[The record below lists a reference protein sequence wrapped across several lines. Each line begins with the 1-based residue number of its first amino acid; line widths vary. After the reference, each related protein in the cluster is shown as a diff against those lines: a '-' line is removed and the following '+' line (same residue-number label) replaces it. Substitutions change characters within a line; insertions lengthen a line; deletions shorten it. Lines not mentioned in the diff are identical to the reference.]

1 LHSCFYNTISKSNLH
16 KSECFYHSCNNP
28 NVAVET
34 TIGQKST
41 INFDVLASFW
51 KSINGKPRQFYTLHQ
66 NTDIISSYW
75 SRILCWW
82 THWSY
87 YISFSKWN
95 YLNTDL
101 YEKDMDTLLA
111 QLLVTK
117 QKINDKF
124 QLDCFLGG
132 GWHQGFTRDT
142 V

>member
-1 LHSCFYNTISKSNLH
+1 MENK
-16 KSECFYHSCNNP
+16 
-28 NVAVET
+28 
-34 TIGQKST
+34 GQFT
-41 INFDVLASFW
+41 
-51 KSINGKPRQFYTLHQ
+51 PCQ
-66 NTDIISSYW
+66 NTDIISKLLIADFMLVDTLGLLY
-75 SRILCWW
+75 
-82 THWSY
+82 
-87 YISFSKWN
+87 FVFQKWN

>member
-1 LHSCFYNTISKSNLH
+1 MENR
-16 KSECFYHSCNNP
+16 
-28 NVAVET
+28 
-34 TIGQKST
+34 G
-41 INFDVLASFW
+41 SFT
-51 KSINGKPRQFYTLHQ
+51 PLHQ
-66 NTDIISSYW
+66 NTDIISKLL
-75 SRILCWW
+75 IADFMLVD
-82 THWSY
+82 TLGLL
-87 YISFSKWN
+87 FSKWN

-111 QLLVTK
+111 QLLDTK

>member
-1 LHSCFYNTISKSNLH
+1 MENR
-16 KSECFYHSCNNP
+16 
-28 NVAVET
+28 
-34 TIGQKST
+34 G
-41 INFDVLASFW
+41 SFT
-51 KSINGKPRQFYTLHQ
+51 PYT
-66 NTDIISSYW
+66 
-75 SRILCWW
+75 RIQ
-82 THWSY
+82 
-87 YISFSKWN
+87 ISFQAIDRGFYAGGHIELLYFVSKWN